1 MYIFLEKLSS
11 DFIVR
16 EHAPACT
23 GRRQQYRFSRL
34 GQFGTQL
41 QAFLIGICETDL
53 IKAMLSGTLGNL
65 LSGLADEDKALYLAI
80 KAVDPL
86 IVLALLVIASAYQ
99 HGRLAHGFDALDRR
113 IGIGS
118 LGIVVIVH
126 TALGSHEFD
135 PGAPPH
141 GNRGSQ

>member
-80 KAVDPL
+80 KAMSKPTVLIGGGYDKQSEYDEWIAASGLVPL
-86 IVLALLVIASAYQ
+86 E
-99 HGRLAHGFDALDRR
+99 
-113 IGIGS
+113 S
-118 LGIVVIVH
+118 L
-126 TALGSHEFD
+126 
-135 PGAPPH
+135 
-141 GNRGSQ
+141 

>member
-1 MYIFLEKLSS
+1 MPAFTPYFCYDFLFRQSVYIFLEKLSS

-86 IVLALLVIASAYQ
+86 IVLALLVIAYRA
-99 HGRLAHGFDALDRR
+99 DRR
-113 IGIGS
+113 R
-118 LGIVVIVH
+118 L
-126 TALGSHEFD
+126 
-135 PGAPPH
+135 
-141 GNRGSQ
+141 